1 MYLNNDK
8 SSSFENYKLNF
19 TSRGWKLSVLH
30 PPPPNTQGAA
40 MHVYI
45 RLLIYNIIINRNLFA
60 SISFLGI
67 AVDIGIL

>member
-30 PPPPNTQGAA
+30 PPPSGSRHARVHTTSNLQYYHKPKF
-40 MHVYI
+40 I
-45 RLLIYNIIINRNLFA
+45 RL
-60 SISFLGI
+60 
-67 AVDIGIL
+67 D